1 MPVDF
6 VDRSSNVGPAWSQL
20 MGGLCHGEKRRRDS
34 EAEFKKLDFSHCHF
48 PSDRLTI
55 KMMRFRHP
63 ALFDDGFDVG
73 EGKEQPKYFKEPVG
87 NVEEEIGEMLFCERC
102 VATFAYAKARSIKPP
117 WALDLEIHKDQLV
130 DMYREWGLA
139 DGIAQASELVRDVER
154 QGQQLALKKGRQSRG
169 GR

>member
-1 MPVDF
+1 V
-6 VDRSSNVGPAWSQL
+6 SQ
-20 MGGLCHGEKRRRDS
+20 GEGKAGDS
-34 EAEFKKLDFSHCHF
+34 EAELKKLDFSNCQF

-55 KMMRFRHP
+55 GMMRFRHP
-63 ALFDDGFDVG
+63 DLFDHGFDVG
-73 EGKEQPKYFKEPVG
+73 DGREQPKYFKEPVG

-102 VATFAYAKARSIKPP
+102 VAMFAYAKARGIKPP

-130 DMYREWGLA
+130 DIYREWGLA

-154 QGQQLALKKGRQSRG
+154 RGQQLALKMGRPSRG